1 MENVVIDGN
10 EYAVRTFEDSDE
22 GGQLQ
27 NGIQLTIEQDN
38 KGKQRALSMGDS
50 ELESTSSVWK
60 KRRGNSI
67 WRV

>member
-10 EYAVRTFEDSDE
+10 EYAVQTFEDSDE

-38 KGKQRALSMGDS
+38 NGKQRA
-50 ELESTSSVWK
+50 SVWE
-60 KRRGNSI
+60 I
-67 WRV
+67 P